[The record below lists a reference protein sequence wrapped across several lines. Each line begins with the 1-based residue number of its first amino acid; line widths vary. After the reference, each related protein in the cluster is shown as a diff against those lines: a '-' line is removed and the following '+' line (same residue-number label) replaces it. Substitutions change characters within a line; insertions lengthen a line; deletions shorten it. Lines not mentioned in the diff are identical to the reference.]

1 MTFKKYVWTIG
12 NTTFRESN
20 LNLKI
25 EIQLNALKELFLQY
39 PDEQWAPNLQNKYYD
54 LLSTKSIDGKP
65 FIRGTAPNKAKDA
78 RQLTSALAD
87 LGLVDRDS
95 RKLTEIGN
103 KILSIREL
111 EAGQNDEFFEI
122 DKDSFVYL
130 KQLLKTQIYE
140 DDIKI
145 KPFLAF
151 LYLVTKHE
159 YLSRQEFTYLL
170 PTCLNVSDVI
180 DTSETIVQLRN
191 GEVSIDSIIANKI
204 SSMSN
209 YNEALEL
216 LLSSPDVS
224 EDTITAI
231 GFNRK
236 STLYDKPIFP
246 VYQCLFDMFR
256 NKDIDSVEVKI
267 SKAKRLHLM
276 LKKIN
281 SNQQVSWRKYLKV
294 NNRKINSDSITRIYE
309 NELFSSSTDNA
320 FKEKFFYAWHT
331 MKWES
336 TLEDYFDLNRRYFL
350 LTDIIKYNQEQ
361 FSLTTLASAF
371 FEDLVDDLLEEPLLN
386 QDEYIIKYLK
396 DISLVDINPVLDKS
410 KNDVY
415 RSVQIKLGID
425 PEITDIELFLKN
437 KRNQEFNELID
448 LKFPEEVLLELM
460 DSFIDRNDERIKEL
474 VTDDA
479 TPSTCFEYIIGIIWY
494 KQSGRIGFIE
504 DFLKL
509 SLDANYL
516 PKSHAIGGNADL
528 VFTYEGTD
536 TYPNHN
542 MLLEVTL
549 SERDSQR
556 QMEWEPVTRHLESQ
570 LLKSRNVNDYCV
582 FVASV
587 LSKKTMQTF
596 RLQKDYEI
604 DGFEE
609 ARIKIITLD
618 GRDIKQIILN
628 NRDYASLYS
637 IFENAFLSP
646 RISNEWYQKDIVTI
660 L

>member
-1 MTFKKYVWTIG
+1 MKFKKYVWTVG

-25 EIQLNALKELFLQY
+25 EIQLNALKELFSLY
-39 PDEQWAPNLQNKYYD
+39 PDEKWAPNLQIKYYD

-65 FIRGTAPNKAKDA
+65 FVKGTAPNKAKDA

-87 LGLVDRDS
+87 LGLVERDS

-111 EAGQNDEFFEI
+111 ESSKNDEFFGI

-130 KQLLKTQIYE
+130 KQLLKTQILE
-140 DDIKI
+140 DDIRI

-170 PTCLNVSDVI
+170 PTCLTVSDVI
-180 DTSETIVQLRN
+180 ETSETIIKLRN
-191 GEVSIDSIIANKI
+191 GEVSIDSIIALKI
-204 SSMSN
+204 SNMSN
-209 YNEALEL
+209 YSEALEL
-216 LLSSPDVS
+216 LLSAPVVS
-224 EDTITAI
+224 EDIITAI

-236 STLYDKPIFP
+236 SASYDKPIYP
-246 VYQCLFDMFR
+246 VYNCLFEMFR
-256 NKDIDSVEVKI
+256 NKDVDSVTEKVLRIK
-267 SKAKRLHLM
+267 KLHTL

-281 SNQQVSWRKYLKV
+281 SNQQVSWRKFLKI
-294 NNRKINSDSITRIYE
+294 NNRKITSNSIGKVYE
-309 NELFSSSTDNA
+309 NELLSSSTVSE
-320 FKEKFFYAWHT
+320 FKEKFFYVWHT

-336 TLEDYFDLNRRYFL
+336 NLEDYYDLNRRYFL

-361 FSLTTLASAF
+361 FTLTTLASAF
-371 FEDLVDDLLEEPLLN
+371 FDDLVDDLLREPLLN
-386 QDEYIIKYLK
+386 QEEYTAKYLT
-396 DISLVDINPVLDKS
+396 DISLVDINSRLDKS
-410 KNDVY
+410 KSDVY
-415 RSVQIKLGID
+415 RNVQIKLGID
-425 PEITDIELFLKN
+425 PEITDIEMYLKN

-448 LKFPEEVLLELM
+448 QRFTEEVLLEIM
-460 DSFIDRNDERIKEL
+460 DSFIERNDERIKEL

-479 TPSTCFEYIIGIIWY
+479 TPSTCFEYIVGIIWY

-516 PKSHAIGGNADL
+516 PKSHAIGGSADI
-528 VFTYEGTD
+528 VFTYD
-536 TYPNHN
+536 ASDKYPQHN

-570 LLKSRNVNDYCV
+570 LLKSRNINDYCV
-582 FVASV
+582 FIASI
-587 LSKKTMQTF
+587 LNKKTMQTF

-618 GRDIKQIILN
+618 GKDLKQIILK
-628 NRDYASLYS
+628 NRDYSELFA
-637 IFENAFLSP
+637 IFQNAFVST
-646 RISNEWYQKDIVTI
+646 RISNEWYQKDIVSV